1 MTYIQNDL
9 IGVVLAGG
17 QSKRMASDK
26 AFLKY
31 RDLPQYQF
39 LFNLLQKYSLDTVIS
54 ANQHQVFDQ
63 KFLVDAEAYQSLGP
77 PAAWLS
83 IFDHYAS
90 AIITIGVDYPYF
102 DDIELQHLI
111 SQRDKNCIASVL
123 YNETTGFYEPMLGI
137 YELSFFKL
145 LIDAKST
152 QPISIQNILRNNQT
166 KKVIPLNSSSIQSV
180 DTMDDYEKV
189 KSILHDKQ

>member
-1 MTYIQNDL
+1 MQNDL

-17 QSKRMASDK
+17 QSERMTCDK

-31 RDLPQYQF
+31 RDIPQYQF
-39 LFNLLQKYSLDTVIS
+39 LFEMLQKHCHKTVIS
-54 ANQHQVFDQ
+54 ANQHQ
-63 KFLVDAEAYQSLGP
+63 KFEQTSIVDAEAYQGFGP

-83 IFDHYAS
+83 VFDYCAS
-90 AIITIGVDYPYF
+90 AIIILGVDYPYF
-102 DDIELQHLI
+102 DEHELQHLLAH
-111 SQRDKNCIASVL
+111 RDKTCVASVC
-123 YNETTGFYEPMLGI
+123 YNGTTGFYEPMLGI

-145 LIDAKST
+145 LKEAKSD

-180 DTMDDYEKV
+180 DTMDEYEKV
-189 KSILHDKQ
+189 KSILHDKH